1 MKAAELPYNLTWI
14 NARAPLRLA
23 ELRGQVVLLDFLTFS
38 CVNCKQTLGDLQWL
52 EHKYANDPFVVI
64 GIHSARSDEE
74 RFEAYIRSEIARYE
88 IRYPIVVDDER
99 IIGNSYGIR
108 DCTSFVLIDA
118 EGLIIGNTT
127 GSGKLWI
134 LDQAIRTA
142 LDEGKAHG
150 KLSDKKVTFA
160 PDTFPGP

>member
-1 MKAAELPYNLTWI
+1 MKAVEIPASLTWI
-14 NARAPLRLA
+14 NARAPLSLA

-38 CVNCKQTLGDLQWL
+38 CVNCVRALDDLRWL
-52 EHKYANDPFVVI
+52 EHKYANDPFVMI

-74 RFEAYIRSEIARYE
+74 RFESYIRSAIARHD
-88 IRYPIVVDDER
+88 IRYPVVVDDER
-99 IIGNSYGIR
+99 IIGASYGIP

-150 KLSDKKVTFA
+150 KLADRKASF
-160 PDTFPGP
+160 GR